1 MSKTFIP
8 QFVPPGAAAE
18 FMTDGSP
25 PQSLRTVCPLE
36 WPCLEIPGKGV
47 NADQAR
53 RGREEKI
60 LKDAKEK
67 ALALEKEAYE
77 KGFALGE
84 KDGRELG
91 QKKVEAVLE
100 SLQQVLGRMDRL
112 LEDLCERHEGE
123 MVRVLFAVTRK
134 ILHHDLPLPETVVRK
149 TLQAAFLQVI
159 EARNIVLHL
168 HPKDHQS
175 LLSRPEPAISATS
188 EDSKC
193 VQLVADPSIAR
204 GGCLLETAYGEIDAT
219 LDSQLDEIIAAV
231 GSGVPSAP
239 GHGDQSHHDPSP

>member
-8 QFVPPGAAAE
+8 QFACPGTAPE
-18 FMTDGSP
+18 FTTDGSP
-25 PQSLRTVCPLE
+25 PQSLRAICPLE
-36 WPCLEIPGKGV
+36 WPSLEVPGRGA

-53 RGREEKI
+53 KGREEKI
-60 LKDAKEK
+60 LKDAREK
-67 ALALEKEAYE
+67 ALALEQEAYE

-123 MVRVLFAVTRK
+123 MVRVFFAVTRK

-149 TLQAAFLQVI
+149 TLQAAFLQVS

-175 LLSRPEPAISATS
+175 LLSRPEPTISATS

-193 VQLVADPSIAR
+193 VQLLADPAIAR

-231 GSGVPSAP
+231 GSGAALAP
-239 GHGDQSHHDPSP
+239 ARGDQPHHDPSP